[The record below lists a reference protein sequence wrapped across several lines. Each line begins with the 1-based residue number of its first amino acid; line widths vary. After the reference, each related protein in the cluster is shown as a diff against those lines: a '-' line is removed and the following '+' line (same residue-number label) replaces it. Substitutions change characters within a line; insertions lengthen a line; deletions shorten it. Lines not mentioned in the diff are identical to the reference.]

1 MTLSSNLWSFRL
13 GICLVLAAWNL
24 GMASALEP
32 TPAAKL
38 VAEPRVLIIAHRGN
52 SSEFPENTLPAFDS
66 AVKLKSDL
74 VELDYY
80 HSSDNKPIVFHD
92 KTLDRTTNAKKLWGG
107 EKLSIQKYPLAELRT
122 LDAGAWFNASFAGT
136 KLPTLEESLDVIQT
150 GSTTLVE
157 HKQGDA
163 KTCIDILTQKNIL
176 DKVVVQSFDWK
187 YVADCRKLAPTLTLA
202 ALGGKEFTTAKLDEL
217 AQSGPN
223 IVAWDHKGIG
233 PVEIKQIHDRGY
245 KAWVYTVDD
254 PARAKELIAAG
265 IDGIITNVPGKLKPL
280 VAK

>member
-1 MTLSSNLWSFRL
+1 M
-13 GICLVLAAWNL
+13 
-24 GMASALEP
+24 EP

-66 AVKLKSDL
+66 AVKLRSDL

-80 HSSDNKPIVFHD
+80 HSADNKPIVFHD

-107 EKLSIQKYPLAELRT
+107 EKLPIQNYPLTELRQ

-136 KLPTLEESLDVIQT
+136 KLPTLEESLDVIQA

-202 ALGGKEFTTAKLDEL
+202 VLGGKELTPAKLDEL

-233 PVEIKQIHDRGY
+233 PAEIKQIHDRGY